1 MSKMKIGV
9 ASENRPQEKR
19 VILLPEDIKGI
30 SNVFVEEGAG
40 LGIGVSDEE
49 YKKAKASVVSRK
61 EVYSCDLVVRL
72 KEPNEEELKL
82 MKPGSSILSML
93 HLPGQPELKKLLDRY
108 KIDGISMGEIKDSL
122 GRRRIEAL
130 EDTGRLG
137 MEKGFE
143 LWTRLPASRG
153 EPARQKGNPEKCVVK
168 VMGYGMVAYGAIK
181 AAARK
186 FAKVTILNKKDIYEM
201 EKHIPGCDILV
212 NGLNWPMDKRGKVI
226 LIKKEMLK
234 LFKKGA
240 VITDLVANP
249 AGQSP
254 IESMHPTSLDNISYE
269 VEGVIHTACW
279 GWPGL
284 DPLNISK
291 RYSKQVALILLEM
304 ISNDQRKR

>member
-1 MSKMKIGV
+1 MKIGI
-9 ASENRPQEKR
+9 AAENRPQEKR
-19 VILLPEDIKGI
+19 VILLPEDIIDFKPY
-30 SNVFVEEGAG
+30 VEKGAG
-40 LGIGVSDEE
+40 LGVGVSDDE
-49 YKKAKASVVSRK
+49 YKKAGAEVVSR
-61 EVYSCDLVVRL
+61 EEIYSCDLVVRL

-93 HLPGQPELKKLLDRY
+93 HLPGQPRLKGLLDKY
-108 KIDGISMGEIKDSL
+108 QIDGISMAQIKDSL

-143 LWTRLPASRG
+143 LW
-153 EPARQKGNPEKCVVK
+153 KGNPGTCVVK
-168 VMGYGMVAYGAIK
+168 VMGYGNVAFGAIR

-186 FAKVTILNKKDIYEM
+186 FARVIILNKKDIYEM
-201 EKHIPGCDILV
+201 EKHIPGTDILV
-212 NGLNWPMDKRGKVI
+212 NGINWPMDKRGKVL
-226 LIKKEMLK
+226 LIKKDMLK

-240 VITDLVANP
+240 VIVDSIVNP
-249 AGQSP
+249 EGQSP
-254 IESMHPTSLDNISYE
+254 IESMRPTSLDNISYE
-269 VEGVIHTACW
+269 VDGVIHTACW

-291 RYSKQVALILLEM
+291 RYSKQVSAILLEM